1 MAGRWQWVTTQ
12 LGIGM
17 NLSGRNQIQRKWRRL
32 LAGAAVIV
40 MAAGLCTVAV
50 SGETTAQNAATQA
63 PYRYVTGAAVAADD
77 LGALAPLAERDI
89 VVHEAR
95 VLSAEDE
102 PWASFKV
109 AQTEHGPVGFDWQP
123 EVTTPFLRILP
134 LPEVTAD
141 LAAVL
146 KRHVP
151 DGGTVFA
158 WWDVSRQLR
167 ALAGL
172 QVAFGEHFGV
182 PLYTSRKW
190 QELRQQIEAVEAQ
203 FWQPDVDSAQR
214 QRFERFVHA
223 LLAPPQQGVAE
234 LKALADGKPAIFVLH
249 VRDIIALGKM
259 APEKMGVAF
268 RDFTDSGNI
277 HGMVN
282 TVRDWVTDHDYA
294 AYSVIKA
301 SDPNVIRAVALLD
314 EASEQ
319 TLIARLLPFIGNDRS
334 TVPGTI
340 LVYATGGFRVYQL
353 GATPKEATPDNSDG
367 EQV

>member
-1 MAGRWQWVTTQ
+1 MT
-12 LGIGM
+12 
-17 NLSGRNQIQRKWRRL
+17 LSDRNEVRKPWRRL
-32 LAGAAVIV
+32 LVVAAAAVTSLGFAV
-40 MAAGLCTVAV
+40 AAVAQDA
-50 SGETTAQNAATQA
+50 EQALTDA
-63 PYRYVTGAAVAADD
+63 PYRYVMGDEIAAADLD
-77 LGALAPLAERDI
+77 ALAPLAERNI

-102 PWASFKV
+102 PWASLKV
-109 AQTEHGPVGFDWQP
+109 AETEHGRVAFDWKPQ
-123 EVTTPFLRILP
+123 VTTPFLRILP

-172 QVAFGEHFGV
+172 QVAFGEHLGV

-190 QELRQQIEAVEAQ
+190 QDLKPQIDKTEAA
-203 FWQPDVDSAQR
+203 FWQPHVDSAQR
-214 QRFERFVHA
+214 QRFQRFVHA

-234 LKALADGKPAIFVLH
+234 LNALAGGKPAIFVLH

-259 APEKMGVAF
+259 APDKMGVAF
-268 RDFTDSGNI
+268 RDFTDSGNV

-282 TVRDWVTDHDYA
+282 TVRDWVTDHDYT

-314 EASEQ
+314 EASGQ